1 MTGGRLPDGVPFDN
15 QTLFG
20 GDKTADPATG
30 EPGFKAPDMATPA
43 FARQLLPTSPASG
56 SDEMSKR
63 MARVIV
69 AIEDDDDDDD
79 EEEAETKSEDV
90 LVHGPH
96 APAPFLILIAI
107 GLVLAAL
114 AAYVLSS
121 NQEPQPYC
129 SQQPEW
135 NQYDCIPG

>member
-20 GDKTADPATG
+20 ADETADPATG
-30 EPGFKAPDMATPA
+30 ETIFNAPDMATPA
-43 FARQLLPTSPASG
+43 FARPQPRTSPASDCG
-56 SDEMSKR
+56 EMSKR

-69 AIEDDDDDDD
+69 AVEDEDD
-79 EEEAETKSEDV
+79 EEDDEAETKDEDV

-96 APAPFLILIAI
+96 APATFLILIAI

-121 NQEPQPYC
+121 NQEPRPYC
-129 SQQPEW
+129 SQQPDW